1 MTGYDLKFDIKLR
14 KGKLLITINDI
25 NFVLK
30 YYEIQFNDL
39 ISNVIT
45 VNPNFYEDRRSLT
58 DLVTKDDLTK
68 YGQGL

>member
-14 KGKLLITINDI
+14 QGKLLITINDI

-30 YYEIQFNDL
+30 YDEIQRNAL
-39 ISNVIT
+39 ISNVINA
-45 VNPNFYEDRRSLT
+45 NPNFYEDRRSLT